1 MQGELLNPF
10 VPVALIELG
19 AVLRMSEEPRSLTHL
34 RSQGLIEGS
43 EATWA
48 KLLPG
53 ARVPV
58 VVVRARGWSKL
69 AQNSWPVLN
78 RSGH

>member
-1 MQGELLNPF
+1 MQGELLYPF
-10 VPVALIELG
+10 VPVAFIELG
-19 AVLRMSEEPRSLTHL
+19 AVLRMSEETRSLAHL

-43 EATWA
+43 EASWS

-58 VVVRARGWSKL
+58 IVARASWS
-69 AQNSWPVLN
+69 
-78 RSGH
+78 